1 MRFRGRVWKDDKFWV
16 IEVPILHAY
25 TQGFS
30 KKEAY
35 EMIVDLVETMVNK
48 PGFKAEVYPGK
59 GGWFEL
65 GSNDVGKLFALML
78 QRQRQKNGL
87 TLADMAERLGARSR
101 NAYARYEKGTSVP
114 TIEKLGELLKAV
126 SPNEEFVLII
136 SES

>member
-1 MRFRGRVWKDDKFWV
+1 MRFRGRVIKDGKFWV
-16 IEVPILHAY
+16 IEVPILFAY
-25 TQGFS
+25 TQGFT

-35 EMIVDLVETMVNK
+35 EMIVDLVETMVDK

-59 GGWFEL
+59 DGWFEL
-65 GSNDVGKLFALML
+65 GANDVGRLFAFML
-78 QRQRQKNGL
+78 QRQRLKNGL
-87 TLADMAERLGARSR
+87 TLADMAERLGAKSR